1 MICANCHTLNLKGM
15 LFCAKCGRSL
25 APTAEDEAA
34 DLPRLVWQVGEGTP
48 QTYLLTKAVTTIGRV
63 SGNDIILPETGVSRQ
78 HTRIERQG
86 DRLVIIDL
94 GSLNGTWVNDERVE
108 QARELRNGDI
118 IQIGRTTLQVLL
130 PAALASA
137 MPAAPARRL
146 SETDTVLDPHWQGGS
161 LRPAAPPAAEVPPPD
176 APTLHAPL
184 PPAEAGPLA
193 PATGETAPG
202 PADLAEAP
210 PMEAPAPVAAV
221 EDAHAPDASEATA
234 RAPASAAP
242 AEPST
247 YPTAPQTAFWL
258 VLADETR
265 VPLGDVVT
273 IGRGETNTVV
283 LSQDR
288 QVSRHHAR
296 IVLHE
301 GLPRLEDLGSANGTF
316 VNGERLTEPRLLQDG
331 DQIRIGG
338 STLRVQRG
346 TPRREPAPAH
356 DDGTVRAETS
366 ERTLFVDDDA
376 GSDHTISELDLE
388 DVPAPAASA
397 RASAASLPVVT
408 DRPRLN
414 VTWGP
419 QSGQSFVLDREV
431 VLIGRAGGKVE
442 CDIALEDKAVSS
454 PHAKLVRSG
463 DLYLLHDLESTNGTY
478 VNYEPLSQPRV
489 LQDGDL
495 IKVGK
500 TTLLYRT
507 PVAALPPLPTA
518 WLPQQATGRG
528 KLLTF
533 FSLKGGVGTTTV
545 AVNTALLLR
554 ELTREPTVL
563 VDLALERASVTAQ
576 LNLEVRRALDDLAQL
591 PSIDADTVRGIV
603 TRHSSGLDVLAAPS
617 TPQTAELVT
626 AEILA
631 QLFPIL
637 KAQYR
642 WIVLD
647 TAATFSD
654 ANLNAFDQA
663 DLVVLLGAPDLVSLK
678 TLQACL
684 DVFTA
689 LQTTGER
696 RLLLLNNVYPRA
708 RLEREEMEKALGERI
723 DLVLPYGEEVLHS
736 IDLGVPLTISQRAH
750 PFVMVLDGFVRK
762 VAEIKEEPLARTR
775 AARGGFWLRLKRLL
789 ARR

>member
-1 MICANCHTLNLKGM
+1 M

-25 APTAEDEAA
+25 SPTAEDDASA
-34 DLPRLVWQVGEGTP
+34 LPRLVRQVGEGTP

-63 SGNDIILPETGVSRQ
+63 GGNDIIIPETGVSRQ
-78 HTRIERQG
+78 HARIERDG
-86 DRLVIIDL
+86 DRLVIVDL
-94 GSLNGTWVNDERVE
+94 GSLNGTWVNEERIE
-108 QARELRNGDI
+108 QARALRNGDV

-130 PAALASA
+130 PPALP
-137 MPAAPARRL
+137 PARPGHAARRL
-146 SETDTVLDPHWQGGS
+146 SETDTVLDPRWQGDV
-161 LRPAAPPAAEVPPPD
+161 RRAEPAPAEADEHTVYDLPAAALAESPAAVAAAEQAVEATQAPGEPPPASEPPRELTLAPADGQPPTHPEPLPAPPAA
-176 APTLHAPL
+176 
-184 PPAEAGPLA
+184 
-193 PATGETAPG
+193 
-202 PADLAEAP
+202 
-210 PMEAPAPVAAV
+210 
-221 EDAHAPDASEATA
+221 
-234 RAPASAAP
+234 

-247 YPTAPQTAFWL
+247 YPTTPQTAFWL
-258 VLADETR
+258 ALADGTR

-273 IGRGETNTVV
+273 IGRGEGNTVV

-316 VNGERLTEPRLLQDG
+316 VNGERLSEPRLLQDG
-331 DQIRIGG
+331 DEIRIGG

-346 TPRREPAPAH
+346 APRREAGAVDD
-356 DDGTVRAETS
+356 DDGTIRSETS
-366 ERTLFVDDDA
+366 ERTLFVDDDS
-376 GSDHTISELDLE
+376 GEHTISELDLADE
-388 DVPAPAASA
+388 LSAEPLPLAPPAV
-397 RASAASLPVVT
+397 LPLQVA

-478 VNYEPLSQPRV
+478 VNYEALREPRV

-495 IKVGK
+495 IKVGR

-507 PVAALPPLPTA
+507 PAAALPPLPAA
-518 WLPQQATGRG
+518 WLPQQPAGRS

-554 ELTREPTVL
+554 ELTREPTLL

-591 PSIDADTVRGIV
+591 PTIDADSVRGIIS
-603 TRHSSGLDVLAAPS
+603 RHSSGLDVLAAPS
-617 TPQTAELVT
+617 KPQTAELVT

-631 QLFPIL
+631 QVFPLL
-637 KAQYR
+637 KQEYR

-647 TAATFSD
+647 TASTFSD
-654 ANLNAFDQA
+654 ANLNAFDQS
-663 DLVVLLGAPDLVSLK
+663 DLVVLVGAPDLVSLK

-696 RLLLLNNVYPRA
+696 RLLLLNHLYPKP
-708 RLEREEMEKALGERI
+708 RLERDEMEKALGERI

-736 IDLGVPLTISQRAH
+736 IDLGVPLTIGQRAH
-750 PFVMVLDGFVRK
+750 PFVTALEGFVRK
-762 VAEIKEEPLARTR
+762 VAEIKEEPLASTR